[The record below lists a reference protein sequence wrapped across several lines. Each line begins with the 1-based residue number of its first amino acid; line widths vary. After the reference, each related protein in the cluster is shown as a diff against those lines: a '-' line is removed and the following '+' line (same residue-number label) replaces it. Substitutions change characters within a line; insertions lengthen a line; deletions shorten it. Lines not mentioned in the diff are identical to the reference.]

1 MINEYDLRSK
11 KKIKKNSKKKNNKNN
26 HKKNS
31 NELDEF
37 IKFINDNDIQI
48 EFVEYKDTKNTYIDF
63 KNKIIKSNLNT
74 EIKTT
79 IINQVDYFLSLNE
92 SSHEYQ
98 KMKTWMNG
106 LIKIP
111 FDNYSKLPVNIK
123 SNNNICDFL
132 HNLQNNLD
140 KCIYGQDDAK
150 ESLLQIITQVI
161 TNPSS
166 NGSIIALKGPPGVGK
181 TSLIKNGLAK
191 SLQLPFSF
199 ISLSG
204 INDVSYFDGFSF
216 TYEGS
221 KYGKIIEILIKTQC
235 MNPIIF
241 MDELDKISNTDKGD
255 DISNLL
261 IHLTDFTQNDHYED
275 KYFSGIPLDLSKC
288 IFIFSLNDEN
298 LINPILRNRL
308 NIVNLKSFDLKEKIK
323 ITKNFIIPEFK
334 NNIGINNEIN
344 FDNEV
349 IEYII
354 NNFTE
359 KEPGVRN
366 LRRTIEDIL
375 RKINLLKF
383 SKKLK
388 LNFNINIEFPLNI
401 TKEYIDEL
409 LKNNKINKK
418 SQPINMM
425 YL

>member
-11 KKIKKNSKKKNNKNN
+11 KKIKKNSKKNSKKNNN
-26 HKKNS
+26 KKN

-48 EFVEYKDTKNTYIDF
+48 EFVELKDTKNNYIDF
-63 KNKIIKSNLNT
+63 KNKIIKSNLNSET
-74 EIKTT
+74 KTT
-79 IINQVDYFLSLNE
+79 IISQIDYFLSLNE

-98 KMKTWMNG
+98 KMKTWMNS

-111 FDNYSKLPVNIK
+111 FDNYSKLPLNIN
-123 SNNNICDFL
+123 SNNNICNFL
-132 HNLQNNLD
+132 HDLQNNLD
-140 KCIYGQDDAK
+140 NCIYGQDDAK
-150 ESLLQIITQVI
+150 ESLLQIITQII
-161 TNPSS
+161 TNPNS

-191 SLQLPFSF
+191 SLNLPFSF

-275 KYFSGIPLDLSKC
+275 KYFSGIPLNLSKC

-308 NIVNLKSFDLKEKIK
+308 NIVNLKSFNLKEKIK
-323 ITKNFIIPEFK
+323 ITKKFIIPEFK
-334 NNIGINNEIN
+334 TNIGINNEIN
-344 FDNEV
+344 FDDDV

-359 KEPGVRN
+359 NEPGVRN
-366 LRRTIEDIL
+366 LRRTIENIL

-409 LKNNKINKK
+409 LKNNKINKNF
-418 SQPINMM
+418 QPINMM